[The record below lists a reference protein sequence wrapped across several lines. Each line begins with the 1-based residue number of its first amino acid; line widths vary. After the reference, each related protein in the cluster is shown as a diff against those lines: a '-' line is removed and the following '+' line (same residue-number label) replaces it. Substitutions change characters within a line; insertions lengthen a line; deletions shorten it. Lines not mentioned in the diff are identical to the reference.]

1 MTNQFPPLLQGL
13 DVSQNKIAFLGEI
26 HKLLPEISDL
36 DLSSNRLISLDT
48 LFQCTNLQFLNLS
61 NNFLGD
67 EQVSTLLPLVN
78 LVEIDLSHNHLWD
91 ENIFREFTKFKKL
104 IFFKNSH
111 NEYKKIWLDQPFW
124 KLRELYIDDNNTEE
138 ILIKAVQTELKIL
151 SAKDNDMKSI
161 LNVMDFNFEV

>member
-78 LVEIDLSHNHLWD
+78 LVEIDLSHNHL
-91 ENIFREFTKFKKL
+91 
-104 IFFKNSH
+104 
-111 NEYKKIWLDQPFW
+111 
-124 KLRELYIDDNNTEE
+124 
-138 ILIKAVQTELKIL
+138 
-151 SAKDNDMKSI
+151 
-161 LNVMDFNFEV
+161 